1 MKHRYEGLLI
11 LNVKGS
17 DEGVKEIIEHLEG
30 DFKTEGATIEQ
41 VQKMDRRQFTYVA
54 GPLDS
59 GYYVNFIF
67 SAEPDAIAHVAHV
80 ADASADLSRSF
91 ESALVLRHCPD
102 CTADFCL
109 HGAADFSQS
118 LESDFVISNPL
129 WPT

>member
-67 SAEPDAIAHVAHV
+67 SAEPTAINKLRGKLTLNEDVYRQHYKRLPAKSAPSKKKAAVA
-80 ADASADLSRSF
+80 A
-91 ESALVLRHCPD
+91 
-102 CTADFCL
+102 
-109 HGAADFSQS
+109 
-118 LESDFVISNPL
+118 
-129 WPT
+129 

>member
-17 DEGVKEIIEHLEG
+17 DEGVKEIIERLEG
-30 DFKTEGATIEQ
+30 DFKNEGATIEQ

-67 SAEPDAIAHVAHV
+67 SADPTAITKLRNRLTLKEDVYRQHFKRLPAKKEP
-80 ADASADLSRSF
+80 SRR
-91 ESALVLRHCPD
+91 ERA
-102 CTADFCL
+102 TA
-109 HGAADFSQS
+109 AAAA
-118 LESDFVISNPL
+118 
-129 WPT
+129 